1 MFADFRPVRKGH
13 SMKATN
19 RGWISALFAAL
30 AVCWTF
36 VLHGDEQASK
46 NLFPNPSFENWVDDK
61 TPKSG
66 GWKWTV
72 ALTDEFGSPRYKHIG
87 ASTDDAHSGRYS
99 LHMHDVKAGGHDEV
113 LKCTLPKDV
122 VAQFRGKGLKFSV
135 WTKGREGR
143 RWHRCYLC
151 EPRVGD
157 SLCKR
162 GLPEGRQRDGW
173 FQATAMLPKNSWGRI
188 FHYAD
193 FSLCQ
198 RLLGNWRGVFRRL
211 RTDDCPG

>member
-1 MFADFRPVRKGH
+1 
-13 SMKATN
+13 MKATN

-61 TPKSG
+61 TPESG

-135 WTKGREGR
+135 WTKLAGKG
-143 RWHRCYLC
+143 
-151 EPRVGD
+151 
-157 SLCKR
+157 
-162 GLPEGRQRDGW
+162 
-173 FQATAMLPKNSWGRI
+173 A
-188 FHYAD
+188 
-193 FSLCQ
+193 
-198 RLLGNWRGVFRRL
+198 
-211 RTDDCPG
+211 